1 MATYQITDNG
11 SSVTIDC
18 DGQSNTYEKKGF
30 RFFDEALR
38 LSIYTPQG
46 ITNINTTN
54 VFPFSTKIF
63 IIDLSVDTVVGSSA
77 ITGAELRNEFLPSF
91 FSAGGG
97 SSYVLPTAT
106 STTKGG
112 VYFEDDEASST
123 LIIDDN
129 PIT

>member
-30 RFFDEALR
+30 RFFDEGLR

-54 VFPFSTKIF
+54 IFPFSTNIF
-63 IIDLSVDTVVGSSA
+63 IIDLTIDNVVGSSA
-77 ITGAELRNEFLPSF
+77 ITGSELRNELLSSF
-91 FSAGGG
+91 FSAGG

-106 STTKGG
+106 ATTKGG

-123 LIIDDN
+123 LTIDDE
-129 PIT
+129 PIS